1 MIILVLFACD
11 GGDSTPTDSA
21 ALQPTL
27 TNVQAEVFDLSCT
40 FSTCH
45 GASGS
50 AGELDLT
57 PGQSF
62 GEMVNVAAVGP
73 LELDT
78 ASTELLVIPGDLEN
92 SYLMKK
98 LRGDDGIYKKRM
110 PSSGGGLDA
119 ERMKLVEDWVLAG
132 ALDN

>member
-1 MIILVLFACD
+1 MLIFIIACATVRD
-11 GGDSTPTDSA
+11 SAAKDSTP
-21 ALQPTL
+21 LEPTF
-27 TNVQAEVFDLSCT
+27 TNVQAEVFDHSCT

-50 AGELDLT
+50 AGDLDLT
-57 PGQSF
+57 TGNAYAELVS
-62 GEMVNVAAVGP
+62 VAAVGP

-78 ASTELLVIPGDLEN
+78 ASTEILVIPGDVEN

-110 PSSGGGLDA
+110 PSTGSALDA
-119 ERMKLVEDWVLAG
+119 DRMKLVEDWISAG